1 MMRRVRSRHD
11 RADGHALDRG
21 ARGGACGSL
30 VRARPGAATPCGT
43 SYRGHGDG
51 AVPPDRRVVASA
63 RVARLAAREWCGRC
77 VAVVGV
83 EHGSTGPGA
92 TIARQRTVVR
102 RVDQRGVAAEA
113 SGPCGAR
120 RNVAVWGWVGVAY
133 PVGRPGT

>member
-1 MMRRVRSRHD
+1 
-11 RADGHALDRG
+11 
-21 ARGGACGSL
+21 
-30 VRARPGAATPCGT
+30 
-43 SYRGHGDG
+43 GDG

-120 RNVAVWGWVGVAY
+120 RNVAVWGWVGVVH
-133 PVGRPGT
+133 PVGRPRTRWGRAACLGRPTVGCGTRGDSGGVY